1 MNSLTEGIKSLSIR
15 TSNIVSAVTKM
26 MKMPYYQ
33 NITVTSDNSHNYA
46 HHEDALA
53 DILRGDGFRQHNLRE
68 KLNKRN
74 TMRWIKQPEL
84 AVNIPIGT
92 FIRQPFGTQKNPDFI
107 IKVSDKFVLF
117 LEAKSS
123 ANNYYPTYNSGGVN
137 PDYLYVFCSKKK
149 NETTIFKGDS
159 VITMEQQQL
168 ITNHIEEAR
177 QRDIELN
184 NKLTE
189 IDSNHRGIAYY
200 TRPMIQ
206 QSGGASFTN
215 HFTHSRRTETERKA
229 IEWLTEMSSK

>member
-1 MNSLTEGIKSLSIR
+1 MNSITEGLKSLSIR
-15 TSNIVSAVTKM
+15 THNIVSAVTKM

-46 HHEDALA
+46 HHEDAIA
-53 DILRGDGFRQHNLRE
+53 DILLEEGFKQYNPRE
-68 KLNKRN
+68 KLNKKN
-74 TMRWIKQPEL
+74 TMCWITQPEL

-149 NETTIFKGDS
+149 NETTIF
-159 VITMEQQQL
+159 
-168 ITNHIEEAR
+168 N
-177 QRDIELN
+177 
-184 NKLTE
+184 
-189 IDSNHRGIAYY
+189 
-200 TRPMIQ
+200 
-206 QSGGASFTN
+206 
-215 HFTHSRRTETERKA
+215 
-229 IEWLTEMSSK
+229 